1 MPAHFQRISDG
12 CSKNLKYLMGDIHI
26 YDIDIMNQ
34 RMSWLGKAT
43 GNLTALRSLGQALG
57 STVPHRVHPAP
68 IEVSR
73 EEM

>member
-1 MPAHFQRISDG
+1 
-12 CSKNLKYLMGDIHI
+12 MGDIHI